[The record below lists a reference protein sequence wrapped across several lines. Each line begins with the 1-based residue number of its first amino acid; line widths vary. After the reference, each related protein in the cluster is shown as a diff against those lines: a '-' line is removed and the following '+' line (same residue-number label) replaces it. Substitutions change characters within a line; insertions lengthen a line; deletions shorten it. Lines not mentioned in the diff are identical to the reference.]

1 MNPSIDRASTEI
13 LLGELKGQ
21 IVGIAESQ
29 RRLES
34 GLIEHVKA
42 QEIVRQVVDQRIV
55 SLENERAVRKGSWRI
70 LAVIAGAAGAA
81 GGFLHKLGQEWFK

>member
-34 GLIEHVKA
+34 GLIEHVKS
-42 QEIVRQVVDQRIV
+42 QEIVRQVVTALNAMD
-55 SLENERAVRKGSWRI
+55 RAITANPRGDCFPAIYINQKVY
-70 LAVIAGAAGAA
+70 
-81 GGFLHKLGQEWFK
+81 

>member
-81 GGFLHKLGQEWFK
+81 GGLLHKLGQEWFK

>member
-34 GLIEHVKA
+34 GLIEHVKS

-55 SLENERAVRKGSWRI
+55 SLENERAVRKGSWRVLVAI
-70 LAVIAGAAGAA
+70 VGAAGAA